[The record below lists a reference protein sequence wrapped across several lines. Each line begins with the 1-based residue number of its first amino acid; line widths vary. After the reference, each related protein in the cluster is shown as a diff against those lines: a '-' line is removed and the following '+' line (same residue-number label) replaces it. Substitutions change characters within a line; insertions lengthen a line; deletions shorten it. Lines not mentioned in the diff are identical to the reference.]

1 MLAGLGEYNPQ
12 NSWNSFQQAY
22 KELFGDS
29 TESAAAYK
37 RLKEEQSPWPI
48 GYEPT
53 QREIQIGE
61 QFNVAMSPDQKD
73 IHPGNF
79 GTFDEIIS
87 VDYVRNELAV
97 KVLWKP
103 EINRVT
109 TYEVTHPFIIKEG
122 LVAPQIDNGIYLQGG
137 GSQLQMPF
145 KYGLDDKMMYLK
157 IISTKEIK

>member
-1 MLAGLGEYNPQ
+1 LLAGLGEHNPQ
-12 NSWNSFQQAY
+12 NSWNSFQQAH
-22 KELFGDS
+22 KGLFGDS

-53 QREIQIGE
+53 QREIQFGE

-73 IHPGNF
+73 IPPGNF

-87 VDYVRNELAV
+87 VDYVKNQLAV
-97 KVLWKP
+97 KVPWKP

-109 TYEVTHPFIIKEG
+109 TYEVTNPFIIKQG
-122 LVAPQIDNGIYLQGG
+122 PTGPQIDNGIYLPGG
-137 GSQLQMPF
+137 GKSITNAF
-145 KYGLDDKMMYLK
+145 
-157 IISTKEIK
+157 